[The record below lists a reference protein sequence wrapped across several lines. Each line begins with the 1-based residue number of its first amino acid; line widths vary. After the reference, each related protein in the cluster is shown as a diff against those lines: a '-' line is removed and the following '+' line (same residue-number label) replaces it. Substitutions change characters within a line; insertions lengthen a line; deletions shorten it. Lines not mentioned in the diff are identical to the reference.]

1 MNHTPRITRAL
12 LALILFLLTGCAG
25 EGQPVPEEE
34 HIIVLWHAFAGAESQ
49 ALQALTD
56 QFNADNDLNIVLLT
70 EYQQLVRD
78 LQSMPYAEYLQTD
91 HWKRVR
97 RKALDHAE
105 YRCAR
110 CGASNTVLDVHH
122 LSYKNRG
129 CERNEDLV
137 VLCSPCHNKTH
148 NEEQP

>member
-70 EYQQLVRD
+70 EYQQD
-78 LQSMPYAEYLQTD
+78 IITKISSA
-91 HWKRVR
+91 
-97 RKALDHAE
+97 
-105 YRCAR
+105 
-110 CGASNTVLDVHH
+110 TVEH
-122 LSYKNRG
+122 RP
-129 CERNEDLV
+129 DLV
-137 VLCSPCHNKTH
+137 VAQNQQASAPD
-148 NEEQP
+148 